1 MQGRP
6 HRQLACPACAR
17 AIRGR
22 AARFCGWCGSPL
34 AGATDPEGH
43 AFLPTDPRK
52 DASRLT
58 IMVAITLLVAA
69 GSVAIVR
76 SADLVGGSRH
86 ARTQDVDLTDEATG
100 APLEAAGE
108 VGEEQLAELRARA
121 AGSRLRCEPRGC
133 ERWRLTLGEEWARIG
148 TTDGHVLFL
157 HDRRF
162 STGGDAPT
170 DSGDPATQ
178 LLVIDART
186 GEEVVRRELAIRP
199 APRGTQPGSFAATVA
214 PGGIALALDGT
225 VVALDLEGVIRW
237 QERLTDE
244 PIWYLRS
251 HADRLL
257 VFAGDLSFRRT
268 GSDALP
274 TPGAAGRLHV
284 LDPGSGAV
292 LWSAAGELSGT
303 LDDEVAVLSASVG
316 EGFVTRAHDLDD
328 GRVRWERATAQ
339 VLHTAPER
347 GLVLLANGRDGPG
360 DVLIDA
366 HTGAEILALDG
377 TLVTTMDQA
386 DGRSYLLID
395 SATRDDDA
403 RGPVVRGPDSDL
415 VVLALDAQ
423 GQPLWRTEVE
433 TLYAGYARLST
444 SDDLLVL
451 LGERGAVVGFD
462 LATGEAQKVN
472 PGLGGSADAPV
483 WTDADGRVIRP
494 TADGMRI
501 GSEAGR
507 VEVHGEHGAWLV
519 ADDPLLVTDGAT
531 LMAVDLVPG

>member
-1 MQGRP
+1 MQGP
-6 HRQLACPACAR
+6 HRKLACPACAR
-17 AIRGR
+17 PIRSR
-22 AARFCGWCGSPL
+22 NARFCGWCGSPL
-34 AGATDPEGH
+34 AGMSGPEGR
-43 AFLPTDPRK
+43 AFLPTDARR
-52 DASRLT
+52 DTTRRT
-58 IMVAITLLVAA
+58 VVVAITLLVAA
-69 GSVAIVR
+69 GAVAIVR
-76 SADLVGGSRH
+76 SADLAGGSARE
-86 ARTQDVDLTDEATG
+86 RTQDVDLTDETTG

-108 VGEEQLAELRARA
+108 VGEDQLAELRARA

-133 ERWRLTLGEEWARIG
+133 ERWRLTLGAEWARIG
-148 TTDGHVLFL
+148 TTEGHVLFL
-157 HDRRF
+157 RDRRF
-162 STGGDAPT
+162 ATGGDAPT
-170 DSGDPATQ
+170 DSDDPATQ

-199 APRGTQPGSFAATVA
+199 APRGTQPGSFAAAVT
-214 PGGIALALDGT
+214 PDGIALAFDGT
-225 VVALDLEGVIRW
+225 IMALDLQGLIRW

-251 HADRLL
+251 HGNRLF
-257 VFAGDLSFRRT
+257 VFAGDLRFRRT
-268 GSDALP
+268 GSDAVP
-274 TPGAAGRLHV
+274 TPWEAGRVHV
-284 LDPGSGAV
+284 LDGASGAV

-303 LDDEVAVLSASVG
+303 LDDEVAVLSAAVG

-347 GLVLLANGRDGPG
+347 GLVLLANGKDGPG

-377 TLVTTMDQA
+377 SLVTTMDQA

-395 SATRDDDA
+395 AAPRDDDA
-403 RGPVVRGPDSDL
+403 RGPVVHGPDSDL

-444 SDDLLVL
+444 ADDLLVL
-451 LGERGAVVGFD
+451 IGERGAVVGFD
-462 LATGEAQKVN
+462 LTTGEAQEVR

-501 GSEAGR
+501 RSEAGW

-531 LMAVDLVPG
+531 LLAVDLVPD